1 MEMHIAEIA
10 ERIKGL
16 REMLGITAA
25 EMAAVT
31 EITEQEYITLESGNS
46 DFSFTFLMKCAQRL
60 NVDLVVLLTGTN
72 PTLSFYTVVRK
83 GSGLPI
89 DRRTGFKYNHL
100 AYLFKNKLSEPF
112 LVTAPYSDEEQ
123 QLPVHYSTHD
133 GQELDFILSGTLK
146 VDLNGHIE
154 ILHEGDSLYYDSSY
168 PHGMIATGGN
178 DCEFLAVVIPN
189 IKK

>member
-16 REMLGITAA
+16 REMLSITAT
-25 EMAAVT
+25 EMATVTGVT
-31 EITEQEYITLESGNS
+31 EQDYITLESGTS
-46 DFSFTFLMKCAQRL
+46 DFSFTFLMKCSQRL

-72 PTLSFYTVVRK
+72 PKLSFYTVVRK

-89 DRRTGFKYNHL
+89 DRRAGFKYNHL

-112 LVTAPYSDEEQ
+112 IVTAPYSEEEEQ
-123 QLPVHYSTHD
+123 LPIHHSTHE
-133 GQELDFILSGTLK
+133 GQELDLILKGSLK
-146 VDLNGHIE
+146 VDLNGHTE
-154 ILHEGDSLYYDSSY
+154 ILHEGDSVYYDSGY
-168 PHGMIATGGN
+168 PHGMIATGGS